1 MNCGI
6 QGGLHWEHAGSPCAR
21 ATHPDHRPFVPPD
34 AHSSGEPREIPSS
47 EARANLILA
56 LADVRRSAAR
66 LEAAFMD
73 YSGPEETLT
82 ESVSETAVEPPGD
95 PE

>member
-1 MNCGI
+1 M
-6 QGGLHWEHAGSPCAR
+6 
-21 ATHPDHRPFVPPD
+21 PDHRPFVPSD
-34 AHSSGEPREIPSS
+34 AHSSGEPREIPSG

-66 LEAAFMD
+66 LEAAFMH

-82 ESVSETAVEPPGD
+82 EGQSETAVEPPGD